1 MILTRKGL
9 PLPVVSTTTTT
20 YNNIRLSI
28 MSSNTS
34 STLRVL
40 ITGFGPYGNTKIN
53 PSLAV
58 IHSLQKTPNNIKGVN
73 IIAKEVSS
81 EFFKCIEEAKSYIKE
96 YNPHAVLMLGE
107 YPGRSMITIERVAIN
122 YNDST
127 RYGLSD
133 EAGYAPQGTS
143 IVQDGPA
150 AYFTTLP
157 LRRIIR
163 DLRASGIPSDISGD
177 AGTLMCNHLMYGVLH
192 EVVSNAN
199 TNGTDKNRSIP
210 AGWIHLPAL
219 PEMAARESN
228 LGMPSMTAE
237 LSCKA
242 VECVIASIVAS
253 EKEGGLD
260 IDVPIKSR
268 LLV

>member
-1 MILTRKGL
+1 M
-9 PLPVVSTTTTT
+9 
-20 YNNIRLSI
+20 
-28 MSSNTS
+28 
-34 STLRVL
+34 
-40 ITGFGPYGNTKIN
+40 
-53 PSLAV
+53 
-58 IHSLQKTPNNIKGVN
+58 
-73 IIAKEVSS
+73 
-81 EFFKCIEEAKSYIKE
+81 KE

-122 YNDST
+122 YDDST

-133 EAGYAPQGTS
+133 EAGYAPQGTP

-192 EVVSNAN
+192 EVVSNTNANNAN
-199 TNGTDKNRSIP
+199 TKNGTGKNRSIP
-210 AGWIHLPAL
+210 VGWIHL
-219 PEMAARESN
+219 EN

-253 EKEGGLD
+253 EREVW
-260 IDVPIKSR
+260 I
-268 LLV
+268 